1 MQRRHALSLAAG
13 ALAASCSG
21 TIHLSVG
28 AKNFTEQD
36 ILGEI
41 LVQHLQKQLGGE
53 VLKKLHLGGS
63 LVAHEAL
70 VGGAIDLYPEYSGTA
85 LTACLKL
92 PLQKDSA
99 AVYDLVKDT
108 YASRHKIEWGWRLG
122 FANTFAMVMR
132 REEALSLNIAT
143 LGEAAARKKGWRL
156 GFGYEFEQRADGWP
170 SFRKTYPIDASG
182 GIKTMDLG
190 LIYRALESGE
200 VDMVAGN
207 STDPALSDHRF
218 VALADD
224 RRFFPPYET
233 CLAVR
238 RDALI
243 RFADLGSAL
252 DLLTGKISVEQ
263 MRTWNAQAVIQRVSA
278 ESIAANFVA
287 GINHG

>member
-1 MQRRHALSLAAG
+1 MQRRHALALAAG
-13 ALAASCSG
+13 ALAVSCSG
-21 TIHLSVG
+21 NLRPSVG

-41 LVQHLQKQLGGE
+41 LAQHLQKQLSGE

-70 VGGAIDLYPEYSGTA
+70 IAGAIDLYPEYTGTA

-92 PLQKDSA
+92 PLQKDPA
-99 AVYDLVKDT
+99 AVYDLVKAT
-108 YASRHKIEWGWRLG
+108 YAARHGIEWGWRLG
-122 FANTFAMVMR
+122 FANTFAMVVR
-132 REEALSLNIAT
+132 REDAMLLNIAT
-143 LGEAAARKKGWRL
+143 LSDAAARKKNWRL
-156 GFGYEFEQRADGWP
+156 GFGFEFEQRADGWP
-170 SFRKTYPIDASG
+170 SFRKIYPIDPSG

-190 LIYRALESGE
+190 LIYRALEAGE

-207 STDPALSDHRF
+207 STDPALADNRF

-224 RRFFPPYET
+224 KLFFPPYET

-252 DLLTGKISVEQ
+252 DLLAGKISVDQ
-263 MRTWNAQAVIQRVSA
+263 MRNWNSQAVIQRVSA
-278 ESIAANFVA
+278 ESIAANFIA
-287 GINHG
+287 GISHA